1 MILLTIS
8 YDMFLHLHSSYTHHP
23 VFLLV
28 PLTQLNT
35 FFFHEGECERKKRL
49 PCADVA
55 DPYCCQR
62 GAGCYAASNVCLGL
76 IGCGK
81 ENFQI
86 E

>member
-1 MILLTIS
+1 
-8 YDMFLHLHSSYTHHP
+8 MFLHLHSSLYTHHP

-28 PLTQLNT
+28 PVTQLNT

-62 GAGCYAASNVCLGL
+62 GVGCYAASNVYLGL
-76 IGCGK
+76 IGRGK